1 MNNAHAKRCA
11 GDSHAV
17 QGPKLAG
24 FYYSHAVQSPK
35 LAGFCYS
42 HAVQGPK
49 LDGFCYSHAVQG
61 PKLAGFYYSHA
72 VQGPK
77 LAGFCFSHAVQAP
90 KGARG
95 AGQVCRLHRITH
107 PGFAT
112 RTPCKGKMGSS
123 REMVT
128 RVARKD
134 LSLT

>member
-1 MNNAHAKRCA
+1 MNNVRPKRCA

-17 QGPKLAG
+17 QGPKLTGFYYSHTVQSPKLAG
-24 FYYSHAVQSPK
+24 FYYSHAVQGPK
-35 LAGFCYS
+35 LAGFY
-42 HAVQGPK
+42 
-49 LDGFCYSHAVQG
+49 YSHAVQG

-112 RTPCKGKMGSS
+112 RMPCKGKMGSS

>member
-1 MNNAHAKRCA
+1 M
-11 GDSHAV
+11 HAV

-24 FYYSHAVQSPK
+24 FYYLHAMQALK
-35 LAGFCYS
+35 LAGFCIS

-49 LDGFCYSHAVQG
+49 LVGFCISHAVQG
-61 PKLAGFYYSHA
+61 
-72 VQGPK
+72 
-77 LAGFCFSHAVQAP
+77 P

-123 REMVT
+123 REMVA

>member
-11 GDSHAV
+11 GDSHAM
-17 QGPKLAG
+17 QAPKLAG

-35 LAGFCYS
+35 LAGFY
-42 HAVQGPK
+42 
-49 LDGFCYSHAVQG
+49 YSHAVQG
-61 PKLAGFYYSHA
+61 PKLAGFYYLHA

-77 LAGFCFSHAVQAP
+77 LDGFCFSHAVQGP

-95 AGQVCRLHRITH
+95 ADQVCRLHRITH
-107 PGFAT
+107 PGFAS
-112 RTPCKGKMGSS
+112 RMPCKGKMGSS

>member
-11 GDSHAV
+11 GDSHAM
-17 QGPKLAG
+17 QAPKLAG
-24 FYYSHAVQSPK
+24 FYYLHAVQGLK
-35 LAGFCYS
+35 LAGFC
-42 HAVQGPK
+42 
-49 LDGFCYSHAVQG
+49 FSHAVQG
-61 PKLAGFYYSHA
+61 PKLAGFYYLHA

-77 LAGFCFSHAVQAP
+77 LDGFCFSHAVQGP

-95 AGQVCRLHRITH
+95 ADQVCRLHRITH
-107 PGFAT
+107 PGFAS
-112 RTPCKGKMGSS
+112 RMPCKGKMGSS